1 MSLSLRPVAVSD
13 RGLVR
18 PKNEDALLA
27 GAHLI
32 AVADGMGGLPA
43 GDVASDIAVGVLAPL
58 AEGSGERP
66 ALAALAEA
74 VAEANRRIATVAD
87 GDGAL
92 AGMGTTLTA
101 LLLTEERIALVHVGD
116 SRAYLYRDG
125 SLSRLTRDD
134 TYVQAL
140 VDRGALTAAEAHRHP
155 HRSLVTQALQGR
167 EISLAQRLLDVRTGD
182 RLLVCSD
189 GLSDLVEDAD
199 IEAVLREH
207 PDREACARRLVE
219 LALSAGGI
227 DNITAIVADVASD
240 ASPVV
245 HGS

>member
-1 MSLSLRPVAVSD
+1 MSLSLRPAAVSD

-58 AEGSGERP
+58 AEGSGDRP
-66 ALAALAEA
+66 PLVALADA
-74 VAEANRRIATVAD
+74 VLEANRRIAKAAD

-92 AGMGTTLTA
+92 TGMGTTLTA
-101 LLLTEERIALVHVGD
+101 LLLTEDRIALVHVGD
-116 SRAYLYRDG
+116 SRAYLFRDG
-125 SLSRLTRDD
+125 TLTRLTRDD

-140 VDRGALTAAEAHRHP
+140 VDRGALTDAEAHRHP

-167 EISLAQRLLDVRTGD
+167 EISVAQRLLDVHTGD

-189 GLSDLVEDAD
+189 GLSDLVEDGD
-199 IEAVLREH
+199 IEVALRDH

-219 LALSAGGI
+219 LALNAGGI
-227 DNITAIVADVASD
+227 DNITAIVADVAD
-240 ASPVV
+240 
-245 HGS
+245 GD